1 MHVNSLRTEVSD
13 DTTIAQEWAGSL
25 RQARNIFHL
34 LTLTERHGIMR
45 LPVLNARAKMAAIV
59 AGSAILG
66 SAITGTAFAV
76 NQPNMVNARASV
88 RQAISDLQ
96 VATPDKGG
104 HRDQAIQLGNQM
116 IQQINQGIR
125 FANTH

>member
-1 MHVNSLRTEVSD
+1 M
-13 DTTIAQEWAGSL
+13 Q
-25 RQARNIFHL
+25 
-34 LTLTERHGIMR
+34 
-45 LPVLNARAKMAAIV
+45 LPVLNVRAKMAAII

-96 VATPDKGG
+96 AATADKGG

>member
-1 MHVNSLRTEVSD
+1 M
-13 DTTIAQEWAGSL
+13 
-25 RQARNIFHL
+25 
-34 LTLTERHGIMR
+34 ERHAIMQ
-45 LPVLNARAKMAAIV
+45 LPVLNARAKMAAII

-76 NQPNMVNARASV
+76 NQPNMVNARISV
-88 RQAISDLQ
+88 RQAISDLRA
-96 VATPDKGG
+96 ATPDKGG

-116 IQQINQGIR
+116 LQQINQGIR